1 MDKITQINV
10 EGHNYGFVAG
20 QAVKG
25 VSGAAASEYVKI
37 VILPEGSD
45 IVEGMLIA
53 VTFVNGNTAGFSGT
67 KTVYSSNGTDFYW
80 DDQLTDPITLPPQ
93 GCYTMTLIS
102 GQQYEYSAF
111 PVLSMNGVVLPL
123 CDSKGHPSGGPL
135 WNSGDMVTF
144 LYLDEKFVAVLS
156 SGGTDIKVYT
166 TLADAEA
173 DLNNLSEGDIV
184 GTEQGGDGAVDAV
197 TAGDYRLVTSNAVAV
212 AIAGLVSSRT
222 LLLDLSTDT
231 NHICKIYGITIGTH
245 KMLWFH
251 FSQFMA
257 ATFTQG
263 AVIGTL
269 PEGWRPI
276 DLGSGASDSG
286 TIRTLAHCGM
296 SSERR
301 GLSVEV
307 QLNGDIK
314 VFVLGSPTS
323 GSVTITGIWGD
334 CYPFIS

>member
-80 DDQLTDPITLPPQ
+80 DEQLTDPITLPPQ

-156 SGGTDIKVYT
+156 SGGTDIKVYP

-173 DLNNLSEGDIV
+173 DLANLNEGDII

-197 TAGDYRLVTSNAVAV
+197 IAGDMRLVTSNAVAQ
-212 AIAGLVSSRT
+212 AIA
-222 LLLDLSTDT
+222 
-231 NHICKIYGITIGTH
+231 HGI
-245 KMLWFH
+245 KNK
-251 FSQFMA
+251 
-257 ATFTQG
+257 FTQSKS
-263 AVIGTL
+263 A
-269 PEGWRPI
+269 
-276 DLGSGASDSG
+276 ASG
-286 TIRTLAHCGM
+286 TNASSITWNCIESYDGTKVCWGRATSQRTA
-296 SSERR
+296 
-301 GLSVEV
+301 V
-307 QLNGDIK
+307 
-314 VFVLGSPTS
+314 PT
-323 GSVTITGIWGD
+323 GQIYLQNAGKTPKPARMNTKTAKIT
-334 CYPFIS
+334 YFK